1 MVAVLAMTTTTTT
14 IIGQVVRTRDNMTL
28 NPDNM
33 AGFNYRADLVKIL
46 AN

>member
-1 MVAVLAMTTTTTT
+1 MIDAYQSFPIT
-14 IIGQVVRTRDNMTL
+14 GQVVRTGDNMTL

-33 AGFNYRADLVKIL
+33 SNVNHRADLVKIP